1 MTFCQTFSSLK
12 TGKLFDYAGTKFYL
26 VNNKNIYI
34 MKEKMEEGKVNINE
48 NEDVNQ
54 NEVHEESKSKKS
66 KKNKNDKQYEE
77 LNEKYDKLNDEYLRL
92 FAEFDNYRKRTA
104 KEKIELSKTAA
115 ESIMVDL
122 LPILDDFERAL
133 QTMENKETDA
143 NYEGVLLIYN
153 KFKRTLEQKGLE
165 EINAKDTV
173 FDTDEHEAL
182 TNVPVADETQK
193 GKVIDVIQ
201 KGYKLNGKVIR
212 YARVVVGC

>member
-1 MTFCQTFSSLK
+1 
-12 TGKLFDYAGTKFYL
+12 
-26 VNNKNIYI
+26 
-34 MKEKMEEGKVNINE
+34 MEENMRENVNINE
-48 NEDVNQ
+48 NQEDINKQ
-54 NEVHEESKSKKS
+54 NEVHEEEPKGRQNKR
-66 KKNKNDKQYEE
+66 NKNDKQIEE
-77 LNEKYDKLNDEYLRL
+77 LKETYDELNDKYLRL
-92 FAEFDNYRKRTA
+92 FSEFDNYRKRTA
-104 KEKIELSKTAA
+104 KEKIELSKTAS

-165 EINAKDTV
+165 EINAKDAI

-182 TNVPVADETQK
+182 TNVPVADEAQK
-193 GKVIDVIQ
+193 GKVLDVIQ

-212 YARVVVGC
+212 YARVVVGG

>member
-1 MTFCQTFSSLK
+1 
-12 TGKLFDYAGTKFYL
+12 
-26 VNNKNIYI
+26 
-34 MKEKMEEGKVNINE
+34 MEENIKDNVNMNE
-48 NEDVNQ
+48 QENVNKQ
-54 NEVHEESKSKKS
+54 NEIHEEPKSKRNKR
-66 KKNKNDKQYEE
+66 NKNDKQLEE
-77 LNEKYDKLNDEYLRL
+77 LTEKYDELNDKYLRL
-92 FAEFDNYRKRTA
+92 FSEFDNYRKRTA
-104 KEKIELSKTAA
+104 KEKIELSKTAS

-165 EINAKDTV
+165 EINAKDAT

-182 TNVPVADETQK
+182 TNVPVTDEAQK
-193 GKVIDVIQ
+193 GKVLDVIQ

-212 YARVVVGC
+212 YARVVVGS

>member
-1 MTFCQTFSSLK
+1 ME
-12 TGKLFDYAGTKFYL
+12 
-26 VNNKNIYI
+26 
-34 MKEKMEEGKVNINE
+34 EKMEEGKVNINE
-48 NEDVNQ
+48 NQEDANKQ
-54 NEVHEESKSKKS
+54 NEVHEEESKGRRNKR
-66 KKNKNDKQYEE
+66 NKNDKQLEELKEKNEE
-77 LNEKYDKLNDEYLRL
+77 LNDKYLRL
-92 FAEFDNYRKRTA
+92 FSEFDNYRKRTA

-143 NYEGVLLIYN
+143 NYEGVTLIYN

-165 EINAKDTV
+165 EINAQGAT

-182 TNVPVADETQK
+182 TNVPVTDEAQK
-193 GKVIDVIQ
+193 GKFLDVIQ

-212 YARVVVGC
+212 YARVVVGG

>member
-1 MTFCQTFSSLK
+1 MISLGRLTLLK
-12 TGKLFDYAGTKFYL
+12 KI
-26 VNNKNIYI
+26 NIYI
-34 MKEKMEEGKVNINE
+34 MEEKMEEGKVNINE
-48 NEDVNQ
+48 SQEDVNQ
-54 NEVHEESKSKKS
+54 QNAIHEEESKGRRNKRS
-66 KKNKNDKQYEE
+66 KNDKQLDELKEKNEE
-77 LNEKYDKLNDEYLRL
+77 LNDKYLRL
-92 FAEFDNYRKRTA
+92 FSEFDNYRKRTA
-104 KEKIELSKTAA
+104 KEKIELSKTAS

-165 EINAKDTV
+165 EINAKDAV

-182 TNVPVADETQK
+182 TNVPVADESQK
-193 GKVIDVIQ
+193 GKVLDVIQ

-212 YARVVVGC
+212 YARVVVGG

>member
-1 MTFCQTFSSLK
+1 ME
-12 TGKLFDYAGTKFYL
+12 
-26 VNNKNIYI
+26 
-34 MKEKMEEGKVNINE
+34 EKMEEGKVNVNE
-48 NEDVNQ
+48 SQEDVNKQ
-54 NEVHEESKSKKS
+54 NEIHEEESKGRRNKRS
-66 KKNKNDKQYEE
+66 KNDKQLDELKEKNEE
-77 LNEKYDKLNDEYLRL
+77 LNDKYLRL
-92 FAEFDNYRKRTA
+92 FSEFDNYRKRTA
-104 KEKIELSKTAA
+104 KEKIELSKTAS

-165 EINAKDTV
+165 EINAKDAV

-182 TNVPVADETQK
+182 TNVPVADESQK
-193 GKVIDVIQ
+193 GKVLDVIQ

-212 YARVVVGC
+212 YARVVVGG